1 MQLKAEELTGC
12 TVTWL
17 RESDDADGDAAWNAK
32 HEKFHDLRL
41 NVDSKVDLPSVW
53 EAGSQVGYKVVVVFP
68 DGSNYDQDYTIVI

>member
-1 MQLKAEELTGC
+1 MPT
-12 TVTWL
+12 
-17 RESDDADGDAAWNAK
+17 WNAK